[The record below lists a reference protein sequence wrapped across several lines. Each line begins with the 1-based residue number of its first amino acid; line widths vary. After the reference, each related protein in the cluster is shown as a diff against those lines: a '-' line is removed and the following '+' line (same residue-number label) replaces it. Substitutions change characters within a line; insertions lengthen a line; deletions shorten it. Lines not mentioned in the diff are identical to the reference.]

1 MITDQFW
8 IFVVSGLLLNLTP
21 GNDMLYVIARS
32 SGGSVRAGIV
42 SALGIGAGCFVH
54 MLAAVAVLSALVA
67 QSAIAIEILKYAGA
81 AYLVYLGLRSI
92 FDSSSLT
99 TRETSHTRSM
109 SRIFWQGVL
118 TNVLNPKVAL
128 FFLAFLPQ
136 FIDASK
142 GSLSLQIL
150 FLGTWFNVMG
160 TLVNILVALVF
171 GRLGARLS
179 RIPKFMQW
187 QQRFTGIVLMA
198 LGIRVAMTSK
208 N

>member
-1 MITDQFW
+1 M
-8 IFVVSGLLLNLTP
+8 
-21 GNDMLYVIARS
+21 
-32 SGGSVRAGIV
+32 RAGIV

-54 MLAAVAVLSALVA
+54 MLAAVAGLSALVA
-67 QSAIAIEILKYAGA
+67 QSALAFEILKYAGA

-92 FDSSSLT
+92 FGRSAST

-136 FIDASK
+136 FIDPSK

>member
-32 SGGSVRAGIV
+32 SGGSERAGIV

-54 MLAAVAVLSALVA
+54 MLAAVAGLSALVA
-67 QSAIAIEILKYAGA
+67 QSALAFEILKYAGA

-92 FDSSSLT
+92 FDRSSST

-198 LGIRVAMTSK
+198 LGIRVAMTNK

>member
-8 IFVVSGLLLNLTP
+8 IFVVSGLLLNFTP

-32 SGGSVRAGIV
+32 SGGSERAGIV

-54 MLAAVAVLSALVA
+54 MLAAVAGLSALVA
-67 QSAIAIEILKYAGA
+67 QSAIAFEILKYTGA

-92 FDSSSLT
+92 FDRSSST

-136 FIDASK
+136 FIDPSK